1 MVLLPFVG
9 EARHMLQAMP
19 QSGITQTARFPAPS
33 VIHPSA
39 WKADSANFAC
49 TEFSEVR
56 TLLALVLYSGG
67 QKTLPQVRSST
78 RLPTI
83 PLTIASTLYR
93 FSHYDVRLHRALTAR
108 RTRCSRAFAGRGRD
122 FSPSRDEDRGLP
134 SARRAETCRFPGR
147 VLPFLWT
154 PLALYPPRSR
164 SGRRCRRSGVRF
176 RRGRRLALPGR
187 RQNFS
192 RIPSLPATCRC
203 SPPQEWRRS
212 CTWRWLPAK
221 PRTSPRARA

>member
-39 WKADSANFAC
+39 WKVRSANFAC

-67 QKTLPQVRSST
+67 QKTWPQVRSST

-93 FSHYDVRLHRALTAR
+93 FSRYDVRLHRALTAR
-108 RTRCSRAFAGRGRD
+108 RTRCSRASPEGGRVFA
-122 FSPSRDEDRGLP
+122 PSRDEDRGLP
-134 SARRAETCRFPGR
+134 SARRAETCRFPER
-147 VLPFLWT
+147 MPPFLWT
-154 PLALYPPRSR
+154 PLAPYPPRPR
-164 SGRRCRRSGVRF
+164 SGRKSRCSEVRF
-176 RRGRRLALPGR
+176 RKG
-187 RQNFS
+187 
-192 RIPSLPATCRC
+192 
-203 SPPQEWRRS
+203 
-212 CTWRWLPAK
+212 
-221 PRTSPRARA
+221 